1 MSKFK
6 LWMILAIVSSALLL
20 IVMDMTILYTA
31 LPSLTHDL
39 GASASEK
46 LWILNGYSLVM
57 AGLLPAMG
65 TLGDR
70 LGYKKFS
77 PSGCSYFLLL
87 HLPQPFPRPSSIGC
101 SPGSSCSWSVHDDA
115 CDIVHY
121 QSYLYG

>member
-6 LWMILAIVSSALLL
+6 RWMILAIVSSALLL

-70 LGYKKFS
+70 LGYKKNLYPRFACICCCFAYCRLFS
-77 PSGCSYFLLL
+77 RALCISGIS
-87 HLPQPFPRPSSIGC
+87 
-101 SPGSSCSWSVHDDA
+101 GSSCSRSVNDDA
-115 CDIVHY
+115 R
-121 QSYLYG
+121 YLVNH

>member
-6 LWMILAIVSSALLL
+6 RWLVLAIVSSALLL

-70 LGYKKFS
+70 LGYKKS
-77 PSGCSYFLLL
+77 LPSGCLYLLL
-87 HLPQPFPRPSSIGC
+87 LRLLPPFPPCPLYWWRLGFFL
-101 SPGSSCSWSVHDDA
+101 
-115 CDIVHY
+115 
-121 QSYLYG
+121 QSERL